1 MQYFLK
7 IILLSFLLSYFNCT
21 FQENIFTQI
30 NNDKSGNNV
39 IISPLSIYQV
49 LSLLSNGAKEST
61 LSEMLS
67 VLGSSS
73 LDELNDINYKI
84 LSKISSFSTID
95 IANAVMTR
103 FKPLEN
109 FCSVADKYLAP
120 MESLESVEQINEW
133 CKEKTH
139 GKIEKIIEQLSP
151 ETIMILLNA
160 VYFKGEWIN
169 QFDKYFT
176 KKLPFYNLSKNEIK
190 VDTMLQIDHF
200 RYFSN
205 KEIQAIELPF
215 QKDFMSAIIILPSE
229 KIEINSFIKNNLAKK
244 NYLTDIINKLDYAK
258 VHLELPKFEVTFEE
272 TLNHVIKKLG
282 MKKIFNSL
290 EADLSGLY
298 NRKGLFVSKVIHKTY
313 LKVNEE
319 GTEAAAVTLVEV
331 DEASMAGE
339 EEIIHEMK
347 VNRPFLF
354 LLKNWELPE
363 GYDMVFMAK
372 IEEI

>member
-30 NNDKSGNNV
+30 NNDKSGKNV

-67 VLGSSS
+67 VLGSTS

-298 NRKGLFVSKVIHKTY
+298 NRKGLFVSQVIHKTY

-331 DEASMAGE
+331 DEAMMAGE

>member
-21 FQENIFTQI
+21 FQTNIFSQI
-30 NNDKSGNNV
+30 NNDKSGKNV

-67 VLGSSS
+67 VLGSTS

-298 NRKGLFVSKVIHKTY
+298 NRKGLFVSQVIHKTY

>member
-298 NRKGLFVSKVIHKTY
+298 NRKGLFVSQVIHKTY

>member
-7 IILLSFLLSYFNCT
+7 IILLSSLLSYFNCT

-30 NNDKSGNNV
+30 NNDKSGKNV

-67 VLGSSS
+67 VLGSTS

-298 NRKGLFVSKVIHKTY
+298 NRKGLFVSQVIHKTY

>member
-1 MQYFLK
+1 
-7 IILLSFLLSYFNCT
+7 
-21 FQENIFTQI
+21 
-30 NNDKSGNNV
+30 
-39 IISPLSIYQV
+39 
-49 LSLLSNGAKEST
+49 
-61 LSEMLS
+61 
-67 VLGSSS
+67 
-73 LDELNDINYKI
+73 
-84 LSKISSFSTID
+84 
-95 IANAVMTR
+95 
-103 FKPLEN
+103 
-109 FCSVADKYLAP
+109 

-298 NRKGLFVSKVIHKTY
+298 NRKGLFVSQVIHKTY
-313 LKVNEE
+313 LKINEE
-319 GTEAAAVTLVEV
+319 GTEAAAVTLVAV

>member
-7 IILLSFLLSYFNCT
+7 IILLSSLLSYFNCT
-21 FQENIFTQI
+21 FQTNIFSQI
-30 NNDKSGNNV
+30 NNYKSGKNL

-120 MESLESVEQINEW
+120 MEILESVEQINEW

-160 VYFKGEWIN
+160 VYFKGEWLN

-190 VDTMLQIDHF
+190 VDTMLQIDNF

-298 NRKGLFVSKVIHKTY
+298 NRKGLFVSQVIHKTY

>member
-1 MQYFLK
+1 MQYFQK

-30 NNDKSGNNV
+30 NNDKSGKNV

-67 VLGSSS
+67 VLGSTS

-120 MESLESVEQINEW
+120 MESLESVEQVNEW

-298 NRKGLFVSKVIHKTY
+298 NRKGLFVSQVIHKTY

-331 DEASMAGE
+331 DEAIMAGE

>member
-21 FQENIFTQI
+21 FQTNIFSQI
-30 NNDKSGNNV
+30 NNDKSGKNV

-298 NRKGLFVSKVIHKTY
+298 NRKGLFVSQVIHKTY

>member
-7 IILLSFLLSYFNCT
+7 IILLSSLLSYFNCT

-30 NNDKSGNNV
+30 NNDKSGKNV

-67 VLGSSS
+67 VLGSTS

-244 NYLTDIINKLDYAK
+244 NYLNDIINKLDYAK

>member
-30 NNDKSGNNV
+30 NNDKSGKNV

-298 NRKGLFVSKVIHKTY
+298 NRKGLFVSQVIHKTY

-339 EEIIHEMK
+339 KEIIHEMK

>member
-30 NNDKSGNNV
+30 NNDKSGKNV

-67 VLGSSS
+67 VLGSTS

-160 VYFKGEWIN
+160 VYFKGEWLN

-319 GTEAAAVTLVEV
+319 GTEAAAVTLVAV

-363 GYDMVFMAK
+363 GYDIVFMAK

>member
-7 IILLSFLLSYFNCT
+7 IILLSSLLSYFNCT

-30 NNDKSGNNV
+30 NNDKSGKNV

-67 VLGSSS
+67 VLGSTS

-120 MESLESVEQINEW
+120 MESLESVEQVNEW

-298 NRKGLFVSKVIHKTY
+298 NRKGLFVSQVIHKTY

-339 EEIIHEMK
+339 KEIIHEMK

>member
-30 NNDKSGNNV
+30 NNDKSGKNV

-67 VLGSSS
+67 VLGSTS

-84 LSKISSFSTID
+84 LSKISSFSSID

-298 NRKGLFVSKVIHKTY
+298 NRKGLFVSQVIHKTY

>member
-21 FQENIFTQI
+21 FQTNIFSQI
-30 NNDKSGNNV
+30 NNYKSGKNL

-160 VYFKGEWIN
+160 VYFKGEWLN

-190 VDTMLQIDHF
+190 VDTMLQIDNF

-205 KEIQAIELPF
+205 KEIQTIELPF

-298 NRKGLFVSKVIHKTY
+298 NRKGLFVSQVIHKTY

>member
-7 IILLSFLLSYFNCT
+7 IILLSSLLSYFNCT

-30 NNDKSGNNV
+30 NNDKSGKNV

-67 VLGSSS
+67 VLGSTS

-298 NRKGLFVSKVIHKTY
+298 NRKGLFVSQVIHKTY

-331 DEASMAGE
+331 DEAMMAGE

>member
-7 IILLSFLLSYFNCT
+7 IILLSSLLSYFNCT

-30 NNDKSGNNV
+30 NNDKSGKNV

-67 VLGSSS
+67 VLGSTS

-258 VHLELPKFEVTFEE
+258 VHL
-272 TLNHVIKKLG
+272 
-282 MKKIFNSL
+282 
-290 EADLSGLY
+290 
-298 NRKGLFVSKVIHKTY
+298 
-313 LKVNEE
+313 
-319 GTEAAAVTLVEV
+319 
-331 DEASMAGE
+331 
-339 EEIIHEMK
+339 
-347 VNRPFLF
+347 
-354 LLKNWELPE
+354 
-363 GYDMVFMAK
+363 
-372 IEEI
+372 

>member
-7 IILLSFLLSYFNCT
+7 IILLSSLLSYFNCT
-21 FQENIFTQI
+21 FQTNIFSQI
-30 NNDKSGNNV
+30 NNDKSGKNV

-109 FCSVADKYLAP
+109 FCLVADKYLAP

-298 NRKGLFVSKVIHKTY
+298 NRKGLFVSQVIHKTY

-319 GTEAAAVTLVEV
+319 GTEAAAVTLVAV

>member
-30 NNDKSGNNV
+30 NNDKSGKNV

-67 VLGSSS
+67 VLGSTS

-298 NRKGLFVSKVIHKTY
+298 NRKGLFVSQVIHKTY
-313 LKVNEE
+313 LKINEE
-319 GTEAAAVTLVEV
+319 GTEAAAVTLVAV

>member
-21 FQENIFTQI
+21 FQTNIFSQI
-30 NNDKSGNNV
+30 NNDKSGKNV

-67 VLGSSS
+67 VLGSTS

-95 IANAVMTR
+95 IANDVMTR

-298 NRKGLFVSKVIHKTY
+298 NRKGLFVSQVIHKTY

-347 VNRPFLF
+347 VNSPFLF

-363 GYDMVFMAK
+363 GYDMVFIAK

>member
-7 IILLSFLLSYFNCT
+7 IILLSSLLSYFNCT

-30 NNDKSGNNV
+30 NNDKSGKNV

-298 NRKGLFVSKVIHKTY
+298 NRKGLFVSQVIHKTY

>member
-21 FQENIFTQI
+21 FQTNIFSQI
-30 NNDKSGNNV
+30 NNDKSGKNV

-67 VLGSSS
+67 VLGSTS

-258 VHLELPKFEVTFEE
+258 VHLELPKFEVTFKE

-298 NRKGLFVSKVIHKTY
+298 NRKGLFVSQVIHKTY

>member
-21 FQENIFTQI
+21 FQTNIFSQI
-30 NNDKSGNNV
+30 NNDKSGKNV

-67 VLGSSS
+67 VLGSTS

-190 VDTMLQIDHF
+190 ADTMLQIDHF

-298 NRKGLFVSKVIHKTY
+298 NRKGLFVSQVIHKTY

-319 GTEAAAVTLVEV
+319 GTEAAAVTLVAV

>member
-7 IILLSFLLSYFNCT
+7 IILLSSLLSYFNCT

-30 NNDKSGNNV
+30 NNDKSGKNV

-67 VLGSSS
+67 VLGSTS

>member
-1 MQYFLK
+1 MQYFQK

-30 NNDKSGNNV
+30 NNDKSGKNV

-67 VLGSSS
+67 VLGSTS

-298 NRKGLFVSKVIHKTY
+298 NRKGLFVSQVIHKTY

>member
-21 FQENIFTQI
+21 FQTNIFSQI
-30 NNDKSGNNV
+30 NNDKSGKNV

-67 VLGSSS
+67 VLGSTS

-160 VYFKGEWIN
+160 V
-169 QFDKYFT
+169 
-176 KKLPFYNLSKNEIK
+176 
-190 VDTMLQIDHF
+190 
-200 RYFSN
+200 
-205 KEIQAIELPF
+205 
-215 QKDFMSAIIILPSE
+215 
-229 KIEINSFIKNNLAKK
+229 
-244 NYLTDIINKLDYAK
+244 
-258 VHLELPKFEVTFEE
+258 
-272 TLNHVIKKLG
+272 
-282 MKKIFNSL
+282 
-290 EADLSGLY
+290 
-298 NRKGLFVSKVIHKTY
+298 
-313 LKVNEE
+313 
-319 GTEAAAVTLVEV
+319 
-331 DEASMAGE
+331 
-339 EEIIHEMK
+339 
-347 VNRPFLF
+347 
-354 LLKNWELPE
+354 
-363 GYDMVFMAK
+363 
-372 IEEI
+372 

>member
-7 IILLSFLLSYFNCT
+7 IILLSFLLSYINCT

-30 NNDKSGNNV
+30 NNDKSGKNV

-67 VLGSSS
+67 VLGSTS

-109 FCSVADKYLAP
+109 FCSIADKYLAP

-160 VYFKGEWIN
+160 VYCKGEWIN

-298 NRKGLFVSKVIHKTY
+298 NRKGLFVSQVIHKTY

>member
-21 FQENIFTQI
+21 FQTNIFSQI
-30 NNDKSGNNV
+30 NNDKSGKNV

-67 VLGSSS
+67 VLGSTS

-298 NRKGLFVSKVIHKTY
+298 NRKGLFVSQVIHKTY

-319 GTEAAAVTLVEV
+319 GTEAAAVTLVAV

>member
-21 FQENIFTQI
+21 FQTNIFSQI
-30 NNDKSGNNV
+30 NNDKSGKNV

-67 VLGSSS
+67 VLGSTS

-120 MESLESVEQINEW
+120 MESLESIEQINEW

-244 NYLTDIINKLDYAK
+244 NYLTDIINKSDYAK

-298 NRKGLFVSKVIHKTY
+298 NRKGLFVSQVIHKTY
-313 LKVNEE
+313 LKINEE
-319 GTEAAAVTLVEV
+319 GTEAAAVTLVAV

>member
-21 FQENIFTQI
+21 FQENIFSQI
-30 NNDKSGNNV
+30 NNDKSGKNV

-67 VLGSSS
+67 VLGSTS

-176 KKLPFYNLSKNEIK
+176 KKLPFYNLSKNKIK
-190 VDTMLQIDHF
+190 VDTMLQIDYF

-272 TLNHVIKKLG
+272 TLNNVIKKLG

-298 NRKGLFVSKVIHKTY
+298 NRKGLFVSQVIHKTY

>member
-21 FQENIFTQI
+21 FQTNIFSQI
-30 NNDKSGNNV
+30 NNDKSGKNV

-67 VLGSSS
+67 VLGSTS

-229 KIEINSFIKNNLAKK
+229 KIEINLFIKNNLAKK

-272 TLNHVIKKLG
+272 TLNHIIKKLG

-298 NRKGLFVSKVIHKTY
+298 NRKGLFVSQVIHKTY

-331 DEASMAGE
+331 DEAMMAGE

>member
-7 IILLSFLLSYFNCT
+7 IILLSSLLSYFNCT

-67 VLGSSS
+67 VLGSTS

-298 NRKGLFVSKVIHKTY
+298 NRKGLFVSQVIHKTY

-319 GTEAAAVTLVEV
+319 GTEAAAVTLVAV

-354 LLKNWELPE
+354 LLKYWELPE

>member
-30 NNDKSGNNV
+30 NNDKSGKNV

>member
-30 NNDKSGNNV
+30 NNDKSGKNV

-67 VLGSSS
+67 VLGSTS

-133 CKEKTH
+133 CKEKTQ

-298 NRKGLFVSKVIHKTY
+298 NRKGLFVSQVIHKTY

>member
-30 NNDKSGNNV
+30 NNDKSGKNV

-67 VLGSSS
+67 VLGSTS

-298 NRKGLFVSKVIHKTY
+298 IRKGLFVSQVIHKTY
-313 LKVNEE
+313 LKINEE
-319 GTEAAAVTLVEV
+319 GTEAAAVTLVAV

>member
-21 FQENIFTQI
+21 FQENIFSQI
-30 NNDKSGNNV
+30 NNDKSGKNV

-298 NRKGLFVSKVIHKTY
+298 NRKGLFVSQVIHKTY

-331 DEASMAGE
+331 DEAMMAGE

>member
-7 IILLSFLLSYFNCT
+7 IILLSSLLSYFNCT

-30 NNDKSGNNV
+30 NNDKSGKNV

-67 VLGSSS
+67 VLGSTS

-133 CKEKTH
+133 CKEKTQ

>member
-30 NNDKSGNNV
+30 NNDKSGKNV

-67 VLGSSS
+67 VLGSTS

-298 NRKGLFVSKVIHKTY
+298 NRKGLFVSQVIHKTY

-319 GTEAAAVTLVEV
+319 GTEAAAVTLVAV